1 MQNDVKV
8 ESTGISE
15 VLFRINEMS
24 SSLSLNVLK
33 ILLVRL
39 PPPPLSPSLSLSLPL
54 STG

>member
-39 PPPPLSPSLSLSLPL
+39 PSLSLFLSLL
-54 STG
+54 VEN